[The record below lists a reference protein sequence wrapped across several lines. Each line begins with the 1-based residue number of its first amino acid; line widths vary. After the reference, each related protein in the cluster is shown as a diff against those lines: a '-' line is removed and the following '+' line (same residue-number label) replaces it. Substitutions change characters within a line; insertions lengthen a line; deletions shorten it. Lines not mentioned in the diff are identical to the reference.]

1 MPAINVNG
9 ISGLGTELIIVNN
22 PTGKIQ
28 PLAYTAHTLPGCL
41 KQIKALKA
49 LICFARTKFCPRRFL
64 LIKQPAF

>member
-9 ISGLGTELIIVNN
+9 ISGLRTVLIIINN
-22 PTGKIQ
+22 QLVKFNYLLIPHI
-28 PLAYTAHTLPGCL
+28 LPGCL

-49 LICFARTKFCPRRFL
+49 LICFARTKFCPGRFL